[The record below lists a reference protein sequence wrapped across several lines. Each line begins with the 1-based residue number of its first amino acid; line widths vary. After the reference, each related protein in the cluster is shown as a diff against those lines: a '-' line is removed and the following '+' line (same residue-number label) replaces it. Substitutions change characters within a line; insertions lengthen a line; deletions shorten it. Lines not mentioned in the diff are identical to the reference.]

1 MNQWELRHEIQKRA
15 INSGSRSVR
24 RIFEWLDLL
33 ISDYAN
39 LQALGLWIA
48 AIATGLAAVAY
59 AYAFRFVESQFEH
72 FATSDPLI
80 VFAAAPIFFVG
91 AWWLVHR
98 FAPEASGS
106 GIPQVMAAIEVEYE
120 GPNVKFVDRL
130 LSLKTA
136 AIKVLSSLLCLAGG
150 GAIGREGPTL
160 QISAVIFHS
169 IGKYVRRLYPA
180 SHEQTWVI
188 AGAAAGLASA
198 FNTPLG
204 GIVYAIEELGMKH
217 FHRVRTALLSAV
229 IISGLVAQGL
239 LGSYLYLGYPQL
251 EKIPLR
257 GWSLVILTGFVS
269 GLGGALFSKFLL
281 KAVELRFHIKKRWY
295 LAGISFTCGLIAAAL
310 IVQDSSN
317 FGSGGPLISRI
328 LFSGEPASMGLTM
341 GRVFA
346 TCAAYLSGAAGGVF
360 APSLAIGAAIGSKL
374 AFLFG
379 NAQINFF
386 AMLGMIGFLT
396 GVTHTPFTSFILVM
410 EMSDRHS
417 AIFPMMVVA
426 LLANSAAKSICSH
439 SFYETVRDRW
449 LSHNPQKVGPSQ
461 TQGHES

>member
-1 MNQWELRHEIQKRA
+1 MDLQDLRRKIERQA
-15 INSGSRSVR
+15 VTSGSHYSR
-24 RIFEWLDLL
+24 RIFKWVDLL

-39 LQALGLWIA
+39 LQAVGLWVA
-48 AIATGLAAVAY
+48 ALITGLLSVGY
-59 AYAFRFVESQFEH
+59 AIAFRFVETK
-72 FATSDPLI
+72 FAYFSNLDPWL
-80 VFAAAPIFFVG
+80 VFAAAPLLFLS
-91 AWWLVHR
+91 AWWIVFR
-98 FAPEASGS
+98 YSREAAGS
-106 GIPQVMAAIEVEYE
+106 GIPQVMTAIELEYQAE
-120 GPNVKFVDRL
+120 NIGFIDRL
-130 LSLKTA
+130 LSIKTA
-136 AIKVLSSLLCLAGG
+136 VVKVLSSLLCLAGG

-160 QISAVIFHS
+160 QISAIVFHS
-169 IGKYVRRLYPA
+169 IGKRVRLLYPS

-229 IISGLVAQGL
+229 IISGLVAQGF

-251 EKIPLR
+251 QSIPLK
-257 GWSLVILTGFVS
+257 GWPLVVLTGFLT
-269 GLGGALFSKFLL
+269 GLAGALFSQLLL
-281 KAVELRFHIKKRWY
+281 KSLQLRGRFEKTWQLAVA
-295 LAGISFTCGLIAAAL
+295 AGVCGLCAAL
-310 IVQDSSN
+310 LTYQNPAN

-328 LFSGEPASMGLTM
+328 LFNGEAASWLLSLE
-341 GRVFA
+341 RIAA
-346 TCAAYLSGAAGGVF
+346 TCVAYLSGAAGGIF
-360 APSLAIGAAIGSKL
+360 SPSLAVGACIGSKL

-379 NAQINFF
+379 NSQINFF

-426 LLANSAAKSICSH
+426 LIANSTAKSISAH
-439 SFYETVRDRW
+439 SFYESIRDRW
-449 LSHNPQKVGPSQ
+449 IKEAPTNKV
-461 TQGHES
+461 QGSVSVML